1 VSPDTDRHSRSNQLI
16 KGRQVDNGAAEKPYA
31 LWYAIAYGGN
41 SMGIPKI
48 KSVSEL
54 RKDLYSSLK
63 EVSEGATQ
71 VVTHKQGEPVVL
83 ISQSEFNKLS
93 EENLILRNLEA
104 GLADI
109 RAGRIHSTKEVKNKL
124 IQKRKERDSG

>member
-1 VSPDTDRHSRSNQLI
+1 MTYLNNVTLCGTLCRTE
-16 KGRQVDNGAAEKPYA
+16 V
-31 LWYAIAYGGN
+31 

-63 EVSEGATQ
+63 EVSEGTTQ

-109 RAGRIHSTKEVKNKL
+109 RAGRIHSTKDVTHKL
-124 IQKRKERDSG
+124 IQRRKERDSGRVV

>member
-1 VSPDTDRHSRSNQLI
+1 MLKVVRKHLDYGHMLTDLKKVTHYGTI
-16 KGRQVDNGAAEKPYA
+16 KRTEG
-31 LWYAIAYGGN
+31 

-63 EVSEGATQ
+63 EVSEGSTQ

-93 EENLILRNLEA
+93 EENLILRNLEV
-104 GLADI
+104 GFADI
-109 RAGRIHSTKEVKNKL
+109 RAGRINSTKEVKNKL
-124 IQKRKERDSG
+124 IRRRKERDSGRVV